1 MCGAWGCNEQ
11 WIHQVSSYRNV
22 SKTVSTCVVARSGKE
37 WTKSY
42 IIAHPVSVTLILVSS
57 MCCRDPAWR
66 KRRAERAACPE
77 QVAVSDVG
85 LFTGDDRLTVPVGDS
100 MVCWEDLCNPGVTRS
115 ASQAVYGMGWT
126 MKMKRTPTKT
136 WQISFTSYTS
146 TWTVSVS
153 VKYVL
158 QLTFLEFLEHVLLYF
173 LD

>member
-1 MCGAWGCNEQ
+1 M
-11 WIHQVSSYRNV
+11 
-22 SKTVSTCVVARSGKE
+22 VARSGKE

-126 MKMKRTPTKT
+126 RKMESSVWWRRTPTKT
-136 WQISFTSYTS
+136 WQISFASYTS
-146 TWTVSVS
+146 TWTVSVKCVTIAFS
-153 VKYVL
+153 RISRACFALLSRLKCMVKGN
-158 QLTFLEFLEHVLLYF
+158 LTFHNLWSEILWSGS
-173 LD
+173 

>member
-1 MCGAWGCNEQ
+1 MSDIWQIWRILLLVFVSFPSVCGAGGCNEQ
-11 WIHQVSSYRNV
+11 WIHQVSSYLNV

-57 MCCRDPAWR
+57 MCCGDPAWR

-85 LFTGDDRLTVPVGDS
+85 LFTGDDRLTVPVGDF

-136 WQISFTSYTS
+136 WQISLSFC
-146 TWTVSVS
+146 
-153 VKYVL
+153 
-158 QLTFLEFLEHVLLYF
+158 
-173 LD
+173 